1 MAMKLSTGKI
11 AFPLQFDNGDV
22 ENIFINPHDAGLQ
35 NRIRSFESSIHE
47 RLQKIN
53 LEKHKDA
60 FVDGVDIGNLDF
72 TKLMDMPQEELEKI
86 TKQTDAIAEIDKEL
100 EKEFCAEI
108 DNIFD
113 SDVSSKAFKYVP
125 PLAIVPD
132 ENGDCEMYILLVL
145 KALAIEI
152 QKYGNKMNNATN
164 KYVAKYPKN
173 K

>member
-1 MAMKLSTGKI
+1 MKLSTGKV

-22 ENIFINPHDAGLQ
+22 ENIMINPHDTGLKS
-35 NRIRSFESSIHE
+35 RIKNFENSIRA

-60 FVDGVDIGNLDF
+60 FADGVDIGNLDF
-72 TKLMDMPQEELEKI
+72 AKLMDMSAEELEKI
-86 TKQTDAIAEIDKEL
+86 TKQTDAMAEIDKEL

-108 DNIFD
+108 DEIFQ

-125 PLAIVPD
+125 PLAMVSD
-132 ENGDCEMYILLVL
+132 ENGECEMYILLVL

-164 KYVAKYPKN
+164 KYVAKYPK
-173 K
+173 KI

>member
-1 MAMKLSTGKI
+1 MKLSTGKV

-22 ENIFINPHDAGLQ
+22 ENIYINPHDAGLQ
-35 NRIRSFESSIHE
+35 ERIKGFEKSIHE

-72 TKLMDMPQEELEKI
+72 TKLMDMTQEELEKI
-86 TKQTDAIAEIDKEL
+86 TKQTDAMAEIDKEL
-100 EKEFCAEI
+100 EREFCEEI
-108 DNIFD
+108 DNIFQ
-113 SDVSSKAFKYVP
+113 SDVSKKAFKYVP
-125 PLAIVPD
+125 PLAMVTD
-132 ENGDCEMYILLVL
+132 ENGECELYILLVL

-152 QKYGNKMNNATN
+152 QKYGNKMNNVTN